1 MKITQLK
8 GFTPAEIA
16 AYKAQVH
23 GNILTNI
30 RLLIKGAEQL
40 GIQLDDPVRILLS
53 RLILLTHT
61 SVGHCRQACP
71 P

>member
-8 GFTPAEIA
+8 GFSSQEIA
-16 AYKAQVH
+16 GYKTQVH

-40 GIQLDDPVRILLS
+40 GIQLDDQVRHLAS
-53 RLILLTHT
+53 
-61 SVGHCRQACP
+61 
-71 P
+71 